1 MLLFGTAGIPIST
14 ERPDTVEGIKRV
26 KALGLGCMELEFVR
40 NVNVSAEKIPGVRKA
55 TEENGIA
62 LTAHGSY
69 YINLNAHDEETRRAS
84 VKRLY
89 SGAKTLAMCGGK
101 SIVFHAA
108 YYLKDSPA
116 HVYGMVKKGIAEAQE
131 MLKSDGLSGKVTIRP
146 EISGKPVQFGNLGEL
161 IRVSQEMEGVLPCID
176 FAHMH
181 ARTNGKNNTPGE
193 FRGIME
199 MIENGLGNEAL
210 KNMHIHMSGIN
221 YGEKGEKNHLTLG
234 ESDFR
239 YKELL
244 AVWKEFGIGGYVIS
258 ESPNIEEDALRMKK
272 YYDGL

>member
-1 MLLFGTAGIPIST
+1 M
-14 ERPDTVEGIKRV
+14 